1 MYVLFFFMSSNIF
14 IKNFFIIN
22 ISYFSTPRM
31 FLPFCF
37 CCSRVEKLFLLFCQN
52 INDIFHRHLLGIIS
66 SVRTKEDFESKKQK
80 RIESQIW
87 DIQ

>member
-22 ISYFSTPRM
+22 ISYFSTPQV